1 MALTPEQIQQ
11 RMGYLGGSDVAAVLG
26 LSRFKTPLKIWAE
39 KTGQLLPEDIS
50 GQINVRLGNKLEQTV
65 AEFFM
70 EETDKKVHRV
80 NETIYHPKH
89 PFLAANIDRRVV
101 GEEALLE
108 CKTASAW
115 VAKEWAGEDIPQEY
129 VIQVLHYLAVT
140 GKKYGYIAVLI
151 GNQDFKWKKI
161 ERDEEVI
168 KSMIEKEV
176 NFWNNFVVP
185 KVMPMQISYQDSD
198 TLYRLFPT
206 AEEGSVVELGDD
218 ADKLIET
225 RNAMVQD
232 KKSLEA
238 QLDRMENE
246 IKAILKE
253 NESGESERYIVTWK
267 NQVRSNVDSKKLAE
281 EFPEIHAKVQKEIA
295 LRVLRIKAKK

>member
-1 MALTPEQIQQ
+1 MKNTWPD
-11 RMGYLGGSDVAAVLG
+11 RSTFLGGSDAAAVLG
-26 LSRFKTPLKIWAE
+26 LSRWSTPLKIWAE
-39 KTGQLLPEDIS
+39 KSGQLLPEDIS

-80 NETIYHPKH
+80 NETIYHPKY